1 MDGVLFH
8 QSVTGN
14 KFNIK
19 LVIKCL
25 LDKLIFSHRNVL
37 PKEMKESMNTRTPH
51 SFGTLDYSISVV
63 VLVIT
68 TLTGLPSIP
77 LGPT

>member
-14 KFNIK
+14 KFNVK

-25 LDKLIFSHRNVL
+25 LDKLIFSHRNVS
-37 PKEMKESMNTRTPH
+37 PKEMKESMNTKELLIH
-51 SFGTLDYSISVV
+51 SVH
-63 VLVIT
+63 
-68 TLTGLPSIP
+68 
-77 LGPT
+77 